1 MNITIAFY
9 IFELTWVTNLTLHKQ
24 FWSLE
29 PNLPNTSIFNSRRK
43 TWALLLNSVYSNYQV
58 SHSTN
63 NLKLWDLTSKKKI
76 YLVKNR
82 KNEHHLETLQ
92 IKINLST
99 KLQLKLCFFG
109 LNLSKKDISVR
120 KKQNWTSILN
130 SKFASKNNI
139 TSWQEQN
146 WTSPLNSAYSN

>member
-9 IFELTWVTNLTLHKQ
+9 IFELTWVPNLTLHKQ

-29 PNLPNTSIFNSRRK
+29 QNLPNTSIFNSRRK
-43 TWALLLNSVYSNYQV
+43 TWTLLLNSVYSNYQV

-63 NLKLWDLTSKKKI
+63 NLKLWHWTSKKKI

-82 KNEHHLETLQ
+82 INEHHYEILQ
-92 IKINLST
+92 IKINLSP
-99 KLQLKLCFFG
+99 KFQLKLCFFG

-120 KKQNWTSILN
+120 KEQNWTSILN
-130 SKFASKNNI
+130 SKFASKNSI
-139 TSWQEQN
+139 ASWEEQN
-146 WTSPLNSAYSN
+146 WTSPLDSAYSN